1 MRFNE
6 RPTKRVRKERNLITK
21 EVTRNQKD
29 STTKAKELLK
39 AKQTQI
45 CKGTTQ
51 NQTNSK
57 LKTQLKAK

>member
-1 MRFNE
+1 MRFNK
-6 RPTKRVRKERNLITK
+6 RLTKKVRKERNLITK

-29 STTKAKELLK
+29 STTEAKELLK

-51 NQTNSK
+51 NRTNSK